1 MLLKELPHGFRWR
14 KLLESG
20 DFATMAKLADAENI
34 NPSYVSRMLLMT
46 LLSPR
51 IVEVVMAERQPD
63 GLTMARVMQPL
74 PSEWRRQ
81 AFS

>member
-34 NPSYVSRMLLMT
+34 NPSYVSRVLRVT
-46 LLSPR
+46 LLSPQ
-51 IVEVVMAERQPD
+51 IVEAILTGRQLPE
-63 GLTMARVMQPL
+63 LTIARAMKLFPW
-74 PSEWRRQ
+74 EWRHQ
-81 AFS
+81 PFP